1 MRLRHWAFAAALL
14 AGCAPRSKPGQVEE
28 TLTSGRI
35 LIVCSSDAR
44 DLIARER
51 DAFLALYPQASV
63 ELREGTSREAVG
75 ALFAAQCD
83 LAVLTRELLP
93 EERAAAMRGGLELEG
108 YQIARDAVVAVVNN
122 ANPVEN
128 ITVPDL
134 RSIYRGEI
142 KSWRDLGGEGR
153 PIRVVIQ
160 RPDADIT
167 AFFVEA
173 VMGGEP
179 VTATSVYAHDDSS
192 VVADVSGEPGAI
204 GYVTLAGA
212 RDPSRALRVA
222 LLPGMRYWTPDL
234 EAVHN
239 GDYPLTR
246 IVYEYVRAKGP
257 ALANGFITY
266 VTSRDGQQIVHEAG
280 LVPTTVPVR
289 FVRRS
294 PMRSSHREENRSTPP

>member
-14 AGCAPRSKPGQVEE
+14 AGCAPRSKPGQVEDS
-28 TLTSGRI
+28 LTSGRI

-51 DAFLALYPQASV
+51 DAFQALYPQASV
-63 ELREGTSREAVG
+63 ELREGTSREAVS

-93 EERAAAMRGGLELEG
+93 EERAAAARGGLALEG
-108 YQIARDAVVAVVNN
+108 YQIARDAVVVVVNT

-128 ITVPDL
+128 MTVSDL

-142 KSWRDLGGEGR
+142 TQWRDLGGDR
-153 PIRVVIQ
+153 RSVRVVIQ
-160 RPDADIT
+160 PPDADIT
-167 AFFVEA
+167 SFFVEA

-179 VTATSVYAHDDSS
+179 VTASSVYAHGDSS
-192 VVADVSGEPGAI
+192 VVAEVSGDPGAI
-204 GYVTLAGA
+204 GYITLAGEDD
-212 RDPSRALRVA
+212 RCRTLRVA

-246 IVYEYVRAKGP
+246 VVYQYVRARGP

-266 VTSRDGQQIVHEAG
+266 VTSRDGQKIVHEAG

-294 PMRSSHREENRSTPP
+294 PMQSSHREEKPPTTP

>member
-1 MRLRHWAFAAALL
+1 ML
-14 AGCAPRSKPGQVEE
+14 V
-28 TLTSGRI
+28 
-35 LIVCSSDAR
+35 VCSSDAR

-51 DAFLALYPQASV
+51 DAFRALYPQAEV
-63 ELREGTSREAVG
+63 ELREGTSRQAVS

-83 LAVLTRELLP
+83 LAVLTREVLP
-93 EERAAAMRGGLELEG
+93 EERAAAARGGLELEG
-108 YQIARDAVVAVVNN
+108 YPIARDAVVVLVNR

-128 ITVPDL
+128 VSVPDL
-134 RSIYRGEI
+134 RGIYRGEI
-142 KSWRDLGGEGR
+142 TRWPDLGGAKR
-153 PIRVVIQ
+153 AIRVVIQ
-160 RPDADIT
+160 PPDADIT
-167 AFFVEA
+167 AFFVES

-179 VTATSVYAHDDSS
+179 VTASSLYESTDSA
-192 VVADVSGEPGAI
+192 VEARVSGEPDAI

-212 RDPSRALRVA
+212 SESCRTMRVA
-222 LLPGMRYWTPDL
+222 ALPGMRYWTADL

-239 GDYPLTR
+239 GEYPLTR
-246 IVYEYVRAKGP
+246 VVYTYVRVNGP

-294 PMRSSHREENRSTPP
+294 PMRSSHREERPSTTP